1 MPKTDIRIETNGTLD
16 ELNSIIGIVR
26 SFLDDAEKD
35 NILREIQVNL
45 MTAMSIVATPS
56 ESREINPR
64 KLPYD
69 AVEALEMKL
78 DAITEKGLS
87 LIHI

>member
-1 MPKTDIRIETNGTLD
+1 MYWGNNDINGLYEDLHVMGDSGTTGIHGGMRVPKTDIRIETNGTLD

-45 MTAMSIVATPS
+45 MTAMSIVALLLN
-56 ESREINPR
+56 RV
-64 KLPYD
+64 K
-69 AVEALEMKL
+69 
-78 DAITEKGLS
+78 
-87 LIHI
+87 